1 MVDET
6 KPPSTFVINNLIRFL
21 GFLLIFALLL
31 FGSAGTFA
39 YWQVWTFLIAFG
51 LAVAIFMLYGIRR
64 DPNLLLERSRK
75 ARNVKHWDAVILN
88 IYTVFLVSL
97 MILAPL
103 DGGRFH
109 WSKVPLWVNLL
120 GLGLMIPSFG
130 LLMWVTATNTYLS
143 RYVRIQDDRGH
154 KVITSGPYHF
164 VRHPM
169 YASNILFFPSIPLLL
184 GSWWA
189 MIPAFMIM
197 GLFTLRTYLEDQ
209 TLQVELPGY
218 KEYAQKIRYRLV
230 PGIW

>member
-1 MVDET
+1 MWVFLVFWLICNETRTGYNLKVITFAPRWKMVDET

-109 WSKVPLWVNLL
+109 WSKVPLWVNRWD
-120 GLGLMIPSFG
+120 
-130 LLMWVTATNTYLS
+130 WV
-143 RYVRIQDDRGH
+143 
-154 KVITSGPYHF
+154 
-164 VRHPM
+164 
-169 YASNILFFPSIPLLL
+169 
-184 GSWWA
+184 
-189 MIPAFMIM
+189 
-197 GLFTLRTYLEDQ
+197 
-209 TLQVELPGY
+209 
-218 KEYAQKIRYRLV
+218 
-230 PGIW
+230 